1 MLAHIWLMPCL
12 SEKAVA
18 SLKDALECAR
28 ADLSNS
34 EKSGKAAEISLSLH
48 IAQHGRAMASLQ
60 RELAALRSKPDLE
73 ETVAR
78 LEERNQ
84 EMEESLRNKCAEIE
98 ENDDRII
105 EWVLFE

>member
-1 MLAHIWLMPCL
+1 MTFR
-12 SEKAVA
+12 SEKTVA
-18 SLKDALECAR
+18 SLKESLECAR

-105 EWVLFE
+105 ECVLSERCH

>member
-1 MLAHIWLMPCL
+1 MTRR

-18 SLKDALECAR
+18 SLKEALERTC

-48 IAQHGRAMASLQ
+48 VAQHGRAMASLQ
-60 RELAALRSKPDLE
+60 RELATLRSKPNLE

-78 LEERNQ
+78 LEAENQ
-84 EMEESLRNKCAEIE
+84 EMEESLRSKCAEIE

-105 EWVLFE
+105 ECVLNE